1 MIDLAVSSF
10 NRWERKREREFDEM
24 QKKAGAIVK
33 SNESGNWSVI
43 VKILRGRGNM
53 TDALV
58 LARTIKLVERMNG

>member
-33 SNESGNWSVI
+33 SNESGNWPVI